1 MPGKTRAESYRKK
14 NRKSIEKNM
23 KYLVAT
29 FNIETS
35 ADLMQACQDLLAD
48 GAAEA
53 GFESFE
59 ETETGME
66 AYVQKDLFDKE
77 ALDAYIAD
85 FPIMDTQITY
95 DIQDAEDKDW
105 NQEWEEQ
112 GFDPIFVGDQV
123 VIYDA
128 KHPELYPDTSDRPDI
143 IEIGIE
149 AKLAFGTGNHETTRM
164 IIAQL
169 LKMPVKTKRILD
181 CGTGTG
187 ILGLTASKLGAK
199 DVVGYDIDE
208 WSVENAKHNAVLNG
222 VDNMEVLFGN
232 SCVLNHVSG
241 VFDVVMANI
250 NRNILLEDMKLFRS
264 VMNMGGTLILSGFYE
279 EDVPVLLEKADEL
292 GLHEIT
298 RQVDNNWTCL
308 VLGE

>member
-1 MPGKTRAESYRKK
+1 
-14 NRKSIEKNM
+14 M

-29 FNIETS
+29 FNIEAE
-35 ADLMQACQDLLAD
+35 ADLLEASRDLLAD
-48 GAAEA
+48 GAAQA

-59 ETETGME
+59 ETEQGMD
-66 AYVQKDLFDKE
+66 AYVQKELFDRE

-85 FPIMDTQITY
+85 FPISDAHITY
-95 DIQDAEDKDW
+95 SIQDAEDKDW

-112 GFDPIFVGDQV
+112 GFEPIYVADQV

-128 KHPELYPDTSDRPDI
+128 KHPELYPDTSNRPDI

-164 IIAQL
+164 IISQL
-169 LKMPVKTKRILD
+169 LQMPIKTKRVLD

-199 DVVGYDIDE
+199 EVVGYDIDE
-208 WSVENAKHNAVLNG
+208 WSVENAKHNALLNG

-232 SCVLNHVSG
+232 SSVLNHISG
-241 VFDVVMANI
+241 VFDMVMANI
-250 NRNILLEDMKLFRS
+250 NRNILLDDMRLFRS
-264 VMNMGGTLILSGFYE
+264 VMNTDATLILSGFYE
-279 EDVPVLLEKADEL
+279 EDVPVLLEKANEL
-292 GLHEIT
+292 GLHET
-298 RQVDNNWTCL
+298 ARHTDNNWTCL
-308 VLGE
+308 VLKVRS